1 MISLNLYCLATIL
14 FTSYYF
20 YDLYSKEYTFY
31 VISMYILKSKFYFSL
46 SLNFFI
52 MIIVLSGRFLIR
64 LFYGDV
70 RLSELSRVIEKMRFD
85 FLELL
90 LFFISLRPTIDV
102 QKIFFI
108 ILYFFVSFLTGIAY
122 KRGAYLAS
130 INETNKNKQIKIIGI
145 YFFLILFNYTLYE
158 NSRISDENLFNKSQE
173 DYLIYFILN
182 SKYLFLLLTI
192 IAKSYKLIINITS
205 INMGKIWDYRGL
217 TFKIISTIKYSI
229 KILYEF
235 RLCYILIKM
244 NTYDFYFFLNVFKD
258 ANRLWK
264 LTEKI
269 YDSYNSIKYVNNLMD
284 YDINTEL
291 FNLGAIT
298 NEMTEEEI
306 NKIKHDKINIC
317 NICLNEIEKGK
328 YLNCGHVFH
337 LKCIKEW
344 VSLNAKCPI
353 CKSEII
359 SDTKFKRKLFR
370 ERFNQNNLNHNI
382 NFGNNGNNFENKTKN
397 DFSRVQSNNFDF
409 RNDKNSICGN
419 INNGNNIGIN
429 NPILGRLQLY
439 QKFAKTFDELGN
451 NFNSNKGNKNYE
463 AGGISYGLPKEAIY
477 NRVIENEIKRLK
489 VELINK
495 NIMKIYDDPKTS
507 LVNYLHQKNQ

>member
-1 MISLNLYCLATIL
+1 MISLNLYCFATIL

-20 YDLYSKEYTFY
+20 YDLYSKEYTFF
-31 VISMYILKSKFYFSL
+31 VISMYILKSKFYFCL

-70 RLSELSRVIEKMRFD
+70 RLSELSRVMEKMRFD
-85 FLELL
+85 VLELL

-130 INETNKNKQIKIIGI
+130 INETNKKKQIKIISI
-145 YFFLILFNYTLYE
+145 YFLLILFNYLLFE
-158 NSRISDENLFNKSQE
+158 NSKIDEKLFNKSQE
-173 DYLIYFILN
+173 EYLIYFILN
-182 SKYLFLLLTI
+182 TKYLFLLITI

-205 INMGKIWDYRGL
+205 INMGKIWDYRAL

-229 KILYEF
+229 KILNEF
-235 RLCYILIKM
+235 RLCYILIRM
-244 NTYDFYFFLNVFKD
+244 NSYDMYFFLSVFKD
-258 ANRLWK
+258 AHRLWK
-264 LTEKI
+264 LTTKI
-269 YDSYNSIKYVNNLMD
+269 YDSYNSIKYVNNLTD
-284 YDINTEL
+284 YDIDNEL
-291 FNLGAIT
+291 ISLGVIN
-298 NEMTEEEI
+298 NEMTKEEI
-306 NKIKHDKINIC
+306 EKIKHERINIC

-328 YLNCGHVFH
+328 YLNCGHIFH

-353 CKSEII
+353 CKSEIM
-359 SDTKFKRKLFR
+359 SDSKFKKKLFA
-370 ERFNQNNLNHNI
+370 ERFKQNNLNYN
-382 NFGNNGNNFENKTKN
+382 NNFTTKDTNIKN
-397 DFSRVQSNNFDF
+397 DFNKIKSNEFD
-409 RNDKNSICGN
+409 NKGN
-419 INNGNNIGIN
+419 KKTLYENLNIRNNIGID
-429 NPILGRLQLY
+429 NPLLERLQLY
-439 QKFAKTFDELGN
+439 QNFSKTFDELGSD
-451 NFNSNKGNKNYE
+451 FNSNKGNKNYE
-463 AGGISYGLPKEAIY
+463 TGGISYGLPKEAIY

-495 NIMKIYDDPKTS
+495 NMMNIYDDPKTS
-507 LVNYLHQKNQ
+507 LINYLQQKNQ